1 MASPKTITINGRTY
15 DALTGLPVNTP
26 SPNTTPKVAS
36 ASKVAPAAAAKKPTA
51 PAVPRGQTAATAVH
65 GSIQRSKALVRRA
78 AKKPAPSAK
87 KPAPAPRA
95 QGRHMDIAQSPRIRK
110 FAPNP
115 VIKPTA
121 PKKNMAAAASADKPA
136 VPHPTAQKALAKVH
150 ARKLE
155 KQRAAQPQTAKQVK
169 EAAIEKAL
177 AAPKTKAKK
186 DDPRSKWKKRFLAI
200 AIILVVILGTLFL
213 IYRFIPSV
221 SVGIAASQ
229 AGISARYPDFV
240 PDGYSFS
247 QPVSYSDGEVSLTF
261 KSNSNDTAYVIT
273 QKRSSWDSSAVLD
286 SIVQPKVGD
295 EYTTTKERGLTI
307 FTYSRSNAA
316 WTNAGILYTISGD
329 APLSLEQIRHIATSL

>member
-36 ASKVAPAAAAKKPTA
+36 ASKVAPASAVKKPAAPTA
-51 PAVPRGQTAATAVH
+51 PRGQTAATAVH
-65 GSIQRSKALVRRA
+65 GSIQRSKTLARRA
-78 AKKPAPSAK
+78 AKKPAPAAK

-95 QGRHMDIAQSPRIRK
+95 HGRHMDIAQSPRIRK

-115 VIKPTA
+115 VIKPAA
-121 PKKNMAAAASADKPA
+121 PKKNTAATSTDKPA
-136 VPHPTAQKALAKVH
+136 VPHPAAQKALAKVH

-155 KQRAAQPQTAKQVK
+155 KQKAAQPQTAKQVK

-177 AAPKTKAKK
+177 ATPKTKTKK
-186 DDPRSKWKKRFLAI
+186 DDSRTKWKKRFLTVAV
-200 AIILVVILGTLFL
+200 ILVVILGTLFL

-240 PDGYSFS
+240 PDGFSFS

-261 KSNSNDTAYVIT
+261 KSNSNDTSYVIT
-273 QKRSSWDSSAVLD
+273 QKRSSWDPSAVLD
-286 SIVQPKVGD
+286 NVVQPQVGD
-295 EYTTTKERGLTI
+295 NYTATKERGLTVY
-307 FTYSRSNAA
+307 TYSKGAA
-316 WTNAGILYTISGD
+316 WTNAGILYTITGD
-329 APLSLEQIRHIATSL
+329 AALSSDQIRHIATSL